1 MNCKGII
8 FLFITSL
15 SWSQNFYLKAE
26 GSSLNETKVLDSI
39 GYTKKHTSVQSI
51 IDENKSLGN
60 QLTQAGFLASQL
72 LKNKKANDSTF
83 VFYYSLGTKTQN
95 LKIKTDLL
103 TEEIKST
110 LGLTTDKI
118 VLISETESFLKTQ
131 LAILERKG
139 YALAK
144 LRLENFTQ
152 ENNQLQAFL
161 IVDLN
166 IIRKINSLVF
176 KGYDNFPKGVK
187 KVYERKYKQKP
198 FNQELVKNINRDFN
212 TLPFVIQP
220 KFPEVLL
227 TKDSTQVYIY
237 LEKRKN
243 NSFDGFIGFG
253 TNEEKQK
260 LQFNGYLDL
269 NLFNNLNS
277 GERFNLYWK
286 NDGNKQ
292 STFNVNLDLAYVF
305 QSPVAI
311 KGNLKIFKQDTIF
324 QNSSFDLDL
333 GYMIRYNTKVYLGI
347 KDNTSEAIQKVST
360 STIKDLKSSFYTT
373 TFEHRKNNYENDLFP
388 EQFYLLTKFGIGSR
402 RLSSEKSNQFFGQIQ
417 ALQLLP
423 LNTKNYIHLKSDLY
437 YLQSPDYYT
446 NELYRFGGIKSIR
459 GFNENSLQGNIF
471 GGIFA
476 EYRYI
481 VASNLYVH
489 TITDFGYF
497 QDKANTTSSNLYGF
511 GFGLG
516 LLNKGGVFN
525 LVYANGSS
533 NGQAIKLSNSIVQV
547 SFKTTF

>member
-1 MNCKGII
+1 MNWKGII

-118 VLISETESFLKTQ
+118 VLISETESFLNTQ

-402 RLSSEKSNQFFGQIQ
+402 TLSSEKSNQFFGQIQ
-417 ALQLLP
+417 TLQLLP

-437 YLQSPDYYT
+437 YLQSPEYYT

>member
-1 MNCKGII
+1 MNWKGII

-110 LGLTTDKI
+110 LGLTTDRI
-118 VLISETESFLKTQ
+118 VLISETESFLNTQ

-402 RLSSEKSNQFFGQIQ
+402 TLSSEKSNQFFGQIQ
-417 ALQLLP
+417 TLQLLP

>member
-1 MNCKGII
+1 MNWKGII

-118 VLISETESFLKTQ
+118 VLISETESFLNTQ

-402 RLSSEKSNQFFGQIQ
+402 TLSSEKSNQFFGQIQ
-417 ALQLLP
+417 TLQLLP

>member
-1 MNCKGII
+1 MNWKGII

-110 LGLTTDKI
+110 LGLTTDRI
-118 VLISETESFLKTQ
+118 VLISETESFLNTQ

-402 RLSSEKSNQFFGQIQ
+402 TLSSEKSNQFFGQIQ

>member
-1 MNCKGII
+1 MNWKGII

-118 VLISETESFLKTQ
+118 VLISETESFLNTQ

-144 LRLENFTQ
+144 LHLENFTQ

-166 IIRKINSLVF
+166 IIRKINSIVF

-305 QSPVAI
+305 QSPIAI

-360 STIKDLKSSFYTT
+360 STIKDLKSNFYTT

-402 RLSSEKSNQFFGQIQ
+402 TLSSEKSNQFFGQIQ

>member
-1 MNCKGII
+1 MNWKGII

-110 LGLTTDKI
+110 LGLTTDRI
-118 VLISETESFLKTQ
+118 VLISETESFLNTQ

-144 LRLENFTQ
+144 LHLENFTQ

-402 RLSSEKSNQFFGQIQ
+402 TLSSEKSNQFFGQIQ
-417 ALQLLP
+417 TLQLLP

>member
-1 MNCKGII
+1 MNWKGII

-110 LGLTTDKI
+110 LGLTTDRI
-118 VLISETESFLKTQ
+118 VLISETESFLNTQ

-144 LRLENFTQ
+144 LHLENFTQ

-305 QSPVAI
+305 QSPIAI

-402 RLSSEKSNQFFGQIQ
+402 TLSSEKSNQFFGQIQ
-417 ALQLLP
+417 TLQLLP

>member
-1 MNCKGII
+1 MKWKCVI
-8 FLFITSL
+8 FLFFTTMG
-15 SWSQNFYLKAE
+15 WSQNFYFKAE
-26 GSSLNETKVLDSI
+26 GASLNETKVLDSI

-60 QLTQAGFLASQL
+60 KLTQAGFLASQL

-83 VFYYSLGTKTQN
+83 VFYYFLGTKTQN

-110 LGLTTDKI
+110 LGLSTDKI
-118 VLISETESFLKTQ
+118 VPVWETESFLTTQ

-144 LRLENFTQ
+144 LHLENFTQ

-161 IVDLN
+161 VVDLN
-166 IIRKINSLVF
+166 SVRKINSLVF

-212 TLPFVIQP
+212 TLSFVIQP

-277 GERFNLYWK
+277 G
-286 NDGNKQ
+286 
-292 STFNVNLDLAYVF
+292 
-305 QSPVAI
+305 
-311 KGNLKIFKQDTIF
+311 
-324 QNSSFDLDL
+324 
-333 GYMIRYNTKVYLGI
+333 
-347 KDNTSEAIQKVST
+347 
-360 STIKDLKSSFYTT
+360 
-373 TFEHRKNNYENDLFP
+373 
-388 EQFYLLTKFGIGSR
+388 
-402 RLSSEKSNQFFGQIQ
+402 
-417 ALQLLP
+417 
-423 LNTKNYIHLKSDLY
+423 
-437 YLQSPDYYT
+437 
-446 NELYRFGGIKSIR
+446 
-459 GFNENSLQGNIF
+459 
-471 GGIFA
+471 
-476 EYRYI
+476 
-481 VASNLYVH
+481 
-489 TITDFGYF
+489 
-497 QDKANTTSSNLYGF
+497 
-511 GFGLG
+511 
-516 LLNKGGVFN
+516 
-525 LVYANGSS
+525 
-533 NGQAIKLSNSIVQV
+533 
-547 SFKTTF
+547 

>member
-1 MNCKGII
+1 MNWKGII

-110 LGLTTDKI
+110 LGLTTDRI
-118 VLISETESFLKTQ
+118 VLISETESFLNTQ

-305 QSPVAI
+305 QSPIAI

-402 RLSSEKSNQFFGQIQ
+402 TLSSEKSNQFFGQIQ
-417 ALQLLP
+417 TLQLLP

>member
-1 MNCKGII
+1 MKWKCVI
-8 FLFITSL
+8 FLFFTTMG
-15 SWSQNFYLKAE
+15 WSQNFYFKAE
-26 GSSLNETKVLDSI
+26 GASLNETKVLDSI

-60 QLTQAGFLASQL
+60 KLTQVGFLASQL

-95 LKIKTDLL
+95 LRIKTDLL

-118 VLISETESFLKTQ
+118 VPVWETESFLTTQ

-144 LRLENFTQ
+144 LHLENFTQ

-161 IVDLN
+161 VVDLN
-166 IIRKINSLVF
+166 SVRKINSLVF

-212 TLPFVIQP
+212 TLSFVIQP

-305 QSPVAI
+305 KSPLAL

-333 GYMIRYNTKVYLGI
+333 GYMIQYNTKVYLGI
-347 KDNTSEAIQKVST
+347 KDNTSEAIQKVSA
-360 STIKDLKSSFYTT
+360 STIKDLKSSFYTA

-388 EQFYLLTKFGIGSR
+388 EQFYLLTKFGLGNR
-402 RLSSEKSNQFFGQIQ
+402 TTGSEKANQFFGQIQ
-417 ALQLLP
+417 TLRLLP

-446 NELYRFGGIKSIR
+446 NELYRFGGIQSIR

-471 GGIFA
+471 GGVFA
-476 EYRYI
+476 EYRYV
-481 VASNLYVH
+481 VASNLYIH

-497 QDKANTTSSNLYGF
+497 QDKANITSSNLYSF

-533 NGQAIKLSNSIVQV
+533 SGQAIKLSNSIVQV